1 MELSL
6 KHSINEWKTS
16 RGLSPYA
23 EKTINKYIRD
33 IKWLAPNDYKD
44 MEWAKNT
51 KEISDKLSHFKPNTQ
66 RNYYNSLLIGLY
78 ASGFKKGQGVSKIYE
93 AKRDML
99 NANYENQGG
108 KTDKQQ
114 IILKE
119 IDKESIEGMLNI
131 MKKDLKTR
139 HTHMLYVMISIYK
152 HFAFRN
158 DVAGMEIF
166 PSHLFDEILYDE
178 RATTNYL
185 VLGKPPESMSFILND
200 YKTSNKYGEKN
211 LEIKSKELQNIIST
225 WIKFKIGKRK
235 DSNKEIIN
243 KVVYLFDWATGNPLS
258 RNDVSHALSDTFN
271 KYLGHSVSTTL
282 LRKIYSTTITDPNTA
297 TDEEIQ
303 EVIDQ
308 ADASG
313 HSVKTK
319 TKIYHK

>member
-51 KEISDKLSHFKPNTQ
+51 QEISDKLSRFKPNTQ

-139 HTHMLYVMISIYK
+139 HTHMLKEKTPIKKLSIK
-152 HFAFRN
+152 
-158 DVAGMEIF
+158 
-166 PSHLFDEILYDE
+166 
-178 RATTNYL
+178 
-185 VLGKPPESMSFILND
+185 SFIYLIGQRVILSQEMM
-200 YKTSNKYGEKN
+200 YLMLYQI
-211 LEIKSKELQNIIST
+211 LLINI
-225 WIKFKIGKRK
+225 
-235 DSNKEIIN
+235 
-243 KVVYLFDWATGNPLS
+243 
-258 RNDVSHALSDTFN
+258 
-271 KYLGHSVSTTL
+271 
-282 LRKIYSTTITDPNTA
+282 
-297 TDEEIQ
+297 
-303 EVIDQ
+303 
-308 ADASG
+308 
-313 HSVKTK
+313 
-319 TKIYHK
+319 